1 MLIGVLLIGRNFNVH
16 LIGGGLPSCGDPIHV
31 SSSRSKD
38 SISFIAK
45 VSPSPFHISQ
55 IYFVSLTNLSY
66 TQKEQI
72 QFSFK
77 ILGCFCYL
85 ANAFKRICKILH
97 GIVINCTQ
105 LNSNPIN
112 TTIVTVLPH
121 LIYIYLLHT
130 NNLHAIFFTGI
141 HYKVRCSLRAA
152 HQSV

>member
-1 MLIGVLLIGRNFNVH
+1 MAGWWVEIQYTSAQVEVKTPFRLLPKFPP
-16 LIGGGLPSCGDPIHV
+16 LPF
-31 SSSRSKD
+31 
-38 SISFIAK
+38 ISHK
-45 VSPSPFHISQ
+45 
-55 IYFVSLTNLSY
+55 YTLYLTNLSH